1 MVEFPLKG
9 PHVWLRAM
17 DRSATDL
24 RMMQRCVELSAAAAE
39 CRELPFA
46 CVICRDGE
54 IVAEA
59 TNHVVRD
66 GDVTRHAEILAISEA
81 QRALG
86 RSDLSD
92 CTIYSNVEPCPMCA
106 FPIRETRI
114 GRVVYAI
121 GSPMMGGF
129 SKWNV
134 LGDSEIS
141 DAMPEAFGERPEVT
155 AGLQY
160 REAAAVWR
168 KWHPVFW
175 LAIRLRGC
183 LADPAEDEIVT
194 VQERRS
200 RRRPLRRLLSFLSR
214 APMRK
219 SAARPANAAPP
230 EMRPQE
236 TN

>member
-1 MVEFPLKG
+1 
-9 PHVWLRAM
+9 M
-17 DRSATDL
+17 DRSVFDL
-24 RMMQRCVELSAAAAE
+24 QMMRRCVELSAAAVKQ
-39 CRELPFA
+39 RELPFA

-59 TNHVVRD
+59 INRVVQD

-81 QRALG
+81 QRILG

-92 CTIYSNVEPCPMCA
+92 CTIYSNVEPCPMCS

-121 GSPMMGGF
+121 SSPMMGGL

-134 LGDSEIS
+134 LGDNEIS
-141 DAMPEAFGERPEVT
+141 NVMPEVFGDEPEVA

-168 KWHPVFW
+168 KWNPVFW
-175 LAIRLRGC
+175 LGISFRGC
-183 LADPAEDEIVT
+183 LADPANDDANLTLQVR
-194 VQERRS
+194 QRN
-200 RRRPLRRLLSFLSR
+200 RRPLRRLMAFPSQAL
-214 APMRK
+214 ARK
-219 SAARPANAAPP
+219 HPAAAQSDLPS
-230 EMRPQE
+230 
-236 TN
+236 